1 MVKSVLYQTLYKANL
16 SKNSSKGDVSFNF
29 IYLFFYFCLKENL
42 IKIVL
47 ENKKKK
53 MWNIKKGYKSDCD
66 FPKPKKKGFKVVF
79 SDWMKK
85 GY

>member
-53 MWNIKKGYKSDCD
+53 NVKH
-66 FPKPKKKGFKVVF
+66 KKKDIRVIVIFPNQKKDLKWF
-79 SDWMKK
+79 SVIE
-85 GY
+85 